1 MNQTPDPESR
11 DFLEVDQEI
20 PGQKFVCM
28 SFISPD
34 ELIKKKETFF
44 QEKFLDSYV
53 AKLKID
59 CLEKFLVEQ
68 IPRLNE
74 QFNTNIKVD
83 DILPNLEEYVKTN
96 SLTFREENVQEEYQN
111 YLAQNRE
118 TLEEKYH
125 EQNNFQTSMRGLK
138 IRGSYNSLMEAQA
151 RAKTLQKRDPVHNV
165 FVGQVGYWLPFNP
178 SAESIQD
185 QEYAEKELNDLM
197 KNYRENE
204 LQKKEFFE
212 EEKRR
217 SMEEALKANRNRQ
230 DKENNETIQ
239 FENSTI
245 PTNLF
250 GTQSDQVLKKKEE
263 E

>member
-1 MNQTPDPESR
+1 MSQTDAEKR
-11 DFLEVDQEI
+11 DFLEVDPDI
-20 PGQKFVCM
+20 PGQKYVCM

-68 IPRLNE
+68 IPKLND
-74 QFNTNIKVD
+74 QFNTNITVN
-83 DILPNLEEYVKTN
+83 DILPKLEDYVKEN
-96 SLTFREENVQEEYQN
+96 SLSFREENVQEEYQN
-111 YLAQNRE
+111 YITQNRE

-125 EQNNFQTSMRGLK
+125 EENKFQTTMRGLK
-138 IRGSYNSLMEAQA
+138 IRGTYNTIIEAQSK
-151 RAKTLQKRDPVHNV
+151 AKMLQKRDPVHNV

-178 SAESIQD
+178 NAESIED

-197 KNYRENE
+197 KNYKENE
-204 LQKKEFFE
+204 LKKKEFFE
-212 EEKRR
+212 DEKRR
-217 SMEEALKANRNRQ
+217 SMEEALKENRNRQ

-239 FENSTI
+239 FENSKI

-250 GTQSDQVLKKKEE
+250 GTQSDQVLQNKEKQ
-263 E
+263 